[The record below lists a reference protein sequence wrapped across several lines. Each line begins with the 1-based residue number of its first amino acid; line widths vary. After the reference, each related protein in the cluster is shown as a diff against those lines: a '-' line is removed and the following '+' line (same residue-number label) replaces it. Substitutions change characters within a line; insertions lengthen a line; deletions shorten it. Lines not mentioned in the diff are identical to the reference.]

1 MYGKAMFTDSDNE
14 IFSDKFVDYI
24 IEIETRTAS
33 SCILIAMLAPLVFIS
48 RLFRKEK
55 KVSIL
60 CLIRDE

>member
-33 SCILIAMLAPLVFIS
+33 SCIPIAILAPLVFIS

-55 KVSIL
+55 KVLIL